1 MKDNKDKKMKKVLL
15 GLGLAAVLGASVA
28 NARGID
34 LFVSDIEYY
43 WNVKSKDC
51 TKSDFG
57 TKKLIMKYFQD
68 GLLIINK
75 QYKNDAGVWT
85 WLEGEDK
92 DGSYSIYIFNTYG
105 ECKAYEKA
113 IVQNQEITDW
123 AYFANL
129 KDPAVK
135 K

>member
-1 MKDNKDKKMKKVLL
+1 MKKVLL

-43 WNVKSKDC
+43 WNAKSKAC

-57 TKKLIMKYFQD
+57 AKKLIMKDFQD

-92 DGSYSIYIFNTYG
+92 DGSFSIDVFNTYG

-113 IVQNQEITDW
+113 IIQQQEITDW
-123 AYFANL
+123 NYFKNLKAPANL
-129 KDPAVK
+129 K
-135 K
+135 